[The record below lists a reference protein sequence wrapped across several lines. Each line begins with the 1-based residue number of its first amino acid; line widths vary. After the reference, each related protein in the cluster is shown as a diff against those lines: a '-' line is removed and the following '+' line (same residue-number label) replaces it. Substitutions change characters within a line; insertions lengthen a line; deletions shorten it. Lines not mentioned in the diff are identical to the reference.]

1 MPLVYVTRRERFNA
15 AHQMYNPS
23 WSREKNDEIFGKCAN
38 KNWHGH
44 NYELFITVKGEPD
57 PETGYCVDLKKVSD
71 VVKNEVIEQLDH
83 RNINLDVPFMK
94 GKLASTENLTI
105 EIWKI
110 LAPLILDLG
119 AQLHELKL
127 YESENNFVSYQGE

>member
-15 AHQMYNPS
+15 AHQMYNPN

-57 PETGYCVDLKKVSD
+57 PDTGYCVDLKKVSD
-71 VVKNEVIEQLDH
+71 LVKAEVIEQLDH

-94 GKLASTENLTI
+94 DKLASTENLTI

-110 LAPLILDLG
+110 LAPLIQDMG
-119 AQLHELKL
+119 AELHELKL
-127 YESENNFVSYQGE
+127 CESENNFVTYRGE